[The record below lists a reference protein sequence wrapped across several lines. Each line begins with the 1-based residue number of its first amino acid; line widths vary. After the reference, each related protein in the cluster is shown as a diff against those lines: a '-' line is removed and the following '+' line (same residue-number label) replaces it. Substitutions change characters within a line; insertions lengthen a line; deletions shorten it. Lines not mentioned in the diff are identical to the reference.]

1 MDAGWIAAIGS
12 LASAVI
18 VAVAAV
24 AAFRQITH
32 FRNAND
38 IVVYLRLI
46 DKMDSAEMLEARA
59 SVAGTARK
67 VASDPEYYR
76 RLTDPTFLPD
86 EFRRVG
92 PLLRFVEHISV
103 LVTRGGI
110 AESLIL
116 AEYADIFI
124 DIWDQLR
131 PAILQR
137 RIALGPHIG
146 RAFEHLAMRS
156 RRYIE
161 SGQMQREYDAL
172 EHDSRALP
180 SAPLQVNSE
189 SLAATTVKADIGSS
203 TSSAAPPA

>member
-67 VASDPEYYR
+67 VASTR
-76 RLTDPTFLPD
+76 NITD
-86 EFRRVG
+86 
-92 PLLRFVEHISV
+92 S
-103 LVTRGGI
+103 
-110 AESLIL
+110 
-116 AEYADIFI
+116 
-124 DIWDQLR
+124 
-131 PAILQR
+131 
-137 RIALGPHIG
+137 
-146 RAFEHLAMRS
+146 
-156 RRYIE
+156 
-161 SGQMQREYDAL
+161 
-172 EHDSRALP
+172 
-180 SAPLQVNSE
+180 
-189 SLAATTVKADIGSS
+189 
-203 TSSAAPPA
+203 